1 MSFDSRWT
9 GWRKALSGTL
19 FPSWRNIVAKAS
31 NGDHAV
37 AEHSVVLFRVNVV
50 HMRSKSP
57 IRKIL
62 APFVMFAAVLYFL
75 LDAIFLSFIR
85 PISRAL
91 ARLGLFDK
99 LSRAIAS
106 LGPYTTLALFVVPVA
121 VLEPAKPVGLYMI
134 AEGHF
139 VRGVIVIAC
148 AELLKI
154 VIVERIYHI
163 GQPKLMTIPLFA
175 RAHDFVTGWVGWF
188 KAMPAWQAVTHQF
201 HSIGRW
207 TRSLVRSLRPARR

>member
-1 MSFDSRWT
+1 M
-9 GWRKALSGTL
+9 
-19 FPSWRNIVAKAS
+19 
-31 NGDHAV
+31 
-37 AEHSVVLFRVNVV
+37 V

-62 APFVMFAAVLYFL
+62 APFVMVAAVLYFF
-75 LDAIFLSFIR
+75 LDALFLAFSR
-85 PISRAL
+85 PIARTL
-91 ARLGLFDK
+91 TRLGLFDK
-99 LSRAIAS
+99 LTRAIER
-106 LGPYTTLALFVVPVA
+106 LGPYTTLALFVVPLA
-121 VLEPAKPVGLYMI
+121 VLEPAKPVGLYLM

-139 VRGVIVIAC
+139 VHGVIVIAG

-175 RAHDFVTGWVGWF
+175 RAQDFVMGWADWF

-201 HSIGRW
+201 RSIGKW
-207 TRSLVRSLRPARR
+207 IRSLVRSLRPARR

>member
-1 MSFDSRWT
+1 
-9 GWRKALSGTL
+9 
-19 FPSWRNIVAKAS
+19 
-31 NGDHAV
+31 
-37 AEHSVVLFRVNVV
+37 
-50 HMRSKSP
+50 MRSKSP
-57 IRKIL
+57 IRTIL
-62 APFVMFAAVLYFL
+62 APFVMFAAVLYFF
-75 LDAIFLSFIR
+75 LDALFLSFIR

-99 LSRAIAS
+99 LTRVIER

-121 VLEPAKPVGLYMI
+121 LLEPAKPVGLYLI

-139 VRGVIVIAC
+139 VHGAMVIAG

-154 VIVERIYHI
+154 MIVERIYHI

-175 RAHDFVTGWVGWF
+175 RAHDFVTGWLDWF

-201 HSIGRW
+201 RSIVKW
-207 TRSLVRSLRPARR
+207 SRSLMRQIRPARR

>member
-1 MSFDSRWT
+1 MVTTVSPN
-9 GWRKALSGTL
+9 TL
-19 FPSWRNIVAKAS
+19 L
-31 NGDHAV
+31 
-37 AEHSVVLFRVNVV
+37 LFGGNLV

-57 IRKIL
+57 IRTVL
-62 APFVMFAAVLYFL
+62 APFVMAAAMLYFF
-75 LDAIFLSFIR
+75 LDALFLSFIR
-85 PISRAL
+85 PILRAL

-99 LSRAIAS
+99 LTRVIER

-121 VLEPAKPVGLYMI
+121 VLEPAKPVGLYLI

-139 VRGVIVIAC
+139 VHGVIVIA
-148 AELLKI
+148 AAKLLKI

-175 RAHDFVTGWVGWF
+175 RAHDFVTGWFDWF

-201 HSIGRW
+201 HSIVKW
-207 TRSLVRSLRPARR
+207 SRSLVRSLRPARR